1 MIILF
6 SQNSVSVITDFVPE
20 ISDVFITLSYF
31 RILVLTTFITNV
43 IYCYNK
49 VLNRL
54 LYFKWIFQSQFK
66 SWKAYWQ
73 FGLRFLW
80 FLSARVRGN
89 EIAEKLARSGSLQQ
103 FVGPEPFLGVSRQNI
118 RRKMKHCMK
127 KQHLALWHVPCST
140 QRQARELISSP
151 NLATGARL
159 LSFNRIQSRV
169 VIGLL
174 TGHNTLRRHLYI

>member
-54 LYFKWIFQSQFK
+54 LYFK
-66 SWKAYWQ
+66 
-73 FGLRFLW
+73 
-80 FLSARVRGN
+80 
-89 EIAEKLARSGSLQQ
+89 
-103 FVGPEPFLGVSRQNI
+103 
-118 RRKMKHCMK
+118 
-127 KQHLALWHVPCST
+127 
-140 QRQARELISSP
+140 
-151 NLATGARL
+151 
-159 LSFNRIQSRV
+159 
-169 VIGLL
+169 
-174 TGHNTLRRHLYI
+174 